1 MTVRCLR
8 AGPEAVAEAERVVK
22 AGGLVAIPT
31 DTVYGLACDPS
42 SDKAVRRLFEVKNRQ
57 ANPVPVLCADS
68 GVAERL
74 VDLNAVA
81 RRLAK
86 LHWPGALTIV
96 APLKS
101 GGRLSTL
108 LDQGSGYLGVR
119 VPDNGVCLALAGKVG
134 GAITGTSANLS
145 GEPSCRTAAQV
156 VAALDGKIQLV
167 IDGGALRAKEST
179 VVKVSGKAIEVLREG
194 SVRIQ
199 EGELETL
206 NLLVTSQKG
215 SEAKASAEFK
225 EIALQRGHRKL
236 HIEKSGFDGI
246 LEIEIENS
254 RDFIAF
260 MRDYVRS
267 EPFRVHF
274 IQRMI
279 PVDVVVDTNLE
290 QIKEAATQ
298 IAPEVLPGESFRID
312 ITERDSPTSR
322 KELIDTIAGQVDR
335 KVNLNS
341 PDKVF
346 NVEVLGEYTAMSV
359 VRPDE
364 ILSITKLKRSS

>member
-1 MTVRCLR
+1 
-8 AGPEAVAEAERVVK
+8 
-22 AGGLVAIPT
+22 
-31 DTVYGLACDPS
+31 
-42 SDKAVRRLFEVKNRQ
+42 
-57 ANPVPVLCADS
+57 
-68 GVAERL
+68 
-74 VDLNAVA
+74 
-81 RRLAK
+81 
-86 LHWPGALTIV
+86 
-96 APLKS
+96 
-101 GGRLSTL
+101 
-108 LDQGSGYLGVR
+108 
-119 VPDNGVCLALAGKVG
+119 
-134 GAITGTSANLS
+134 
-145 GEPSCRTAAQV
+145 
-156 VAALDGKIQLV
+156 
-167 IDGGALRAKEST
+167 
-179 VVKVSGKAIEVLREG
+179 
-194 SVRIQ
+194 
-199 EGELETL
+199 L

-236 HIEKSGFDGI
+236 HIEKSGFDGV

-290 QIKEAATQ
+290 QIKEAASQ
-298 IAPEVLPGESFRID
+298 IAQQVLSGETFKID
-312 ITERDSPTSR
+312 STERDSPISR
-322 KELIDTIAGQVDR
+322 KELIDTIAGLVDR

>member
-1 MTVRCLR
+1 M
-8 AGPEAVAEAERVVK
+8 
-22 AGGLVAIPT
+22 
-31 DTVYGLACDPS
+31 
-42 SDKAVRRLFEVKNRQ
+42 
-57 ANPVPVLCADS
+57 
-68 GVAERL
+68 
-74 VDLNAVA
+74 
-81 RRLAK
+81 
-86 LHWPGALTIV
+86 
-96 APLKS
+96 
-101 GGRLSTL
+101 
-108 LDQGSGYLGVR
+108 
-119 VPDNGVCLALAGKVG
+119 
-134 GAITGTSANLS
+134 
-145 GEPSCRTAAQV
+145 
-156 VAALDGKIQLV
+156 
-167 IDGGALRAKEST
+167 
-179 VVKVSGKAIEVLREG
+179 
-194 SVRIQ
+194 
-199 EGELETL
+199 

-236 HIEKSGFDGI
+236 HIEKAGFDGV

-279 PVDVVVDTNLE
+279 PVDIVVDTNLE

-298 IAPEVLPGESFRID
+298 IAPQVLPGESFKIE
-312 ITERDSPTSR
+312 ISERDSPISR
-322 KELIDTIAGQVDR
+322 KELIDTIAGLVDR
-335 KVNLNS
+335 KVNLSS

>member
-1 MTVRCLR
+1 
-8 AGPEAVAEAERVVK
+8 
-22 AGGLVAIPT
+22 
-31 DTVYGLACDPS
+31 
-42 SDKAVRRLFEVKNRQ
+42 
-57 ANPVPVLCADS
+57 
-68 GVAERL
+68 
-74 VDLNAVA
+74 
-81 RRLAK
+81 
-86 LHWPGALTIV
+86 
-96 APLKS
+96 
-101 GGRLSTL
+101 
-108 LDQGSGYLGVR
+108 
-119 VPDNGVCLALAGKVG
+119 
-134 GAITGTSANLS
+134 
-145 GEPSCRTAAQV
+145 
-156 VAALDGKIQLV
+156 
-167 IDGGALRAKEST
+167 
-179 VVKVSGKAIEVLREG
+179 
-194 SVRIQ
+194 
-199 EGELETL
+199 L

-236 HIEKSGFDGI
+236 HMEKAGFDGI

-279 PVDVVVDTNLE
+279 PVDIVVDTTLE

-298 IAPEVLPGESFRID
+298 IAPQILEGETFRID

-322 KELIDTIAGQVDR
+322 KELIDTIAGVVDR

-346 NVEVLGEYTAMSV
+346 NVEVMGEYTAMSV
-359 VRPDE
+359 ARPDE

>member
-1 MTVRCLR
+1 M
-8 AGPEAVAEAERVVK
+8 
-22 AGGLVAIPT
+22 
-31 DTVYGLACDPS
+31 
-42 SDKAVRRLFEVKNRQ
+42 
-57 ANPVPVLCADS
+57 
-68 GVAERL
+68 
-74 VDLNAVA
+74 
-81 RRLAK
+81 
-86 LHWPGALTIV
+86 
-96 APLKS
+96 
-101 GGRLSTL
+101 
-108 LDQGSGYLGVR
+108 
-119 VPDNGVCLALAGKVG
+119 
-134 GAITGTSANLS
+134 
-145 GEPSCRTAAQV
+145 
-156 VAALDGKIQLV
+156 
-167 IDGGALRAKEST
+167 
-179 VVKVSGKAIEVLREG
+179 
-194 SVRIQ
+194 
-199 EGELETL
+199 

-236 HIEKSGFDGI
+236 HIEKAGFDGI

-279 PVDVVVDTNLE
+279 PVDIVVDTTLE

-298 IAPEVLPGESFRID
+298 IAPQVLEGETFRID

-322 KELIDTIAGQVDR
+322 KELIDTIAGVVDR

-346 NVEVLGEYTAMSV
+346 NVEVMGEYTAMSV
-359 VRPDE
+359 ARPDE

>member
-1 MTVRCLR
+1 
-8 AGPEAVAEAERVVK
+8 
-22 AGGLVAIPT
+22 
-31 DTVYGLACDPS
+31 
-42 SDKAVRRLFEVKNRQ
+42 
-57 ANPVPVLCADS
+57 
-68 GVAERL
+68 
-74 VDLNAVA
+74 
-81 RRLAK
+81 
-86 LHWPGALTIV
+86 
-96 APLKS
+96 
-101 GGRLSTL
+101 
-108 LDQGSGYLGVR
+108 
-119 VPDNGVCLALAGKVG
+119 
-134 GAITGTSANLS
+134 
-145 GEPSCRTAAQV
+145 
-156 VAALDGKIQLV
+156 
-167 IDGGALRAKEST
+167 
-179 VVKVSGKAIEVLREG
+179 
-194 SVRIQ
+194 
-199 EGELETL
+199 L

-236 HIEKSGFDGI
+236 HIEKAGFDGI

-279 PVDVVVDTNLE
+279 PVDIVVDTTLE

-298 IAPEVLPGESFRID
+298 IAPQILEGETFRID
-312 ITERDSPTSR
+312 ITERESPTSR
-322 KELIDTIAGQVDR
+322 KELIDTIAGVVDR

-359 VRPDE
+359 ARPDE

>member
-1 MTVRCLR
+1 M
-8 AGPEAVAEAERVVK
+8 
-22 AGGLVAIPT
+22 
-31 DTVYGLACDPS
+31 
-42 SDKAVRRLFEVKNRQ
+42 
-57 ANPVPVLCADS
+57 
-68 GVAERL
+68 
-74 VDLNAVA
+74 
-81 RRLAK
+81 
-86 LHWPGALTIV
+86 
-96 APLKS
+96 
-101 GGRLSTL
+101 
-108 LDQGSGYLGVR
+108 
-119 VPDNGVCLALAGKVG
+119 
-134 GAITGTSANLS
+134 
-145 GEPSCRTAAQV
+145 
-156 VAALDGKIQLV
+156 
-167 IDGGALRAKEST
+167 
-179 VVKVSGKAIEVLREG
+179 
-194 SVRIQ
+194 
-199 EGELETL
+199 

-236 HIEKSGFDGI
+236 HIEKAGFDGI

-279 PVDVVVDTNLE
+279 PVDVVVDTNLD
-290 QIKEAATQ
+290 QIKEAAAQ
-298 IAPEVLPGESFRID
+298 IAPQVLEGETFRID
-312 ITERDSPTSR
+312 ITERESPTSR
-322 KELIDTIAGQVDR
+322 KELIDTIAGVVDR

-359 VRPDE
+359 ARPDE

>member
-1 MTVRCLR
+1 
-8 AGPEAVAEAERVVK
+8 
-22 AGGLVAIPT
+22 
-31 DTVYGLACDPS
+31 
-42 SDKAVRRLFEVKNRQ
+42 
-57 ANPVPVLCADS
+57 
-68 GVAERL
+68 
-74 VDLNAVA
+74 
-81 RRLAK
+81 
-86 LHWPGALTIV
+86 
-96 APLKS
+96 
-101 GGRLSTL
+101 
-108 LDQGSGYLGVR
+108 
-119 VPDNGVCLALAGKVG
+119 
-134 GAITGTSANLS
+134 
-145 GEPSCRTAAQV
+145 
-156 VAALDGKIQLV
+156 
-167 IDGGALRAKEST
+167 
-179 VVKVSGKAIEVLREG
+179 
-194 SVRIQ
+194 
-199 EGELETL
+199 L

-254 RDFIAF
+254 RDFVAF

-298 IAPEVLPGESFRID
+298 IAPQVLPGETFRID

-322 KELIDTIAGQVDR
+322 KELIDTIASLVDR

-346 NVEVLGEYTAMSV
+346 DVEVLGEYTAMSV

>member
-1 MTVRCLR
+1 
-8 AGPEAVAEAERVVK
+8 
-22 AGGLVAIPT
+22 
-31 DTVYGLACDPS
+31 
-42 SDKAVRRLFEVKNRQ
+42 
-57 ANPVPVLCADS
+57 
-68 GVAERL
+68 
-74 VDLNAVA
+74 
-81 RRLAK
+81 
-86 LHWPGALTIV
+86 
-96 APLKS
+96 
-101 GGRLSTL
+101 
-108 LDQGSGYLGVR
+108 
-119 VPDNGVCLALAGKVG
+119 
-134 GAITGTSANLS
+134 
-145 GEPSCRTAAQV
+145 
-156 VAALDGKIQLV
+156 
-167 IDGGALRAKEST
+167 
-179 VVKVSGKAIEVLREG
+179 
-194 SVRIQ
+194 
-199 EGELETL
+199 L

-236 HIEKSGFDGI
+236 HIEKAGFDGI
-246 LEIEIENS
+246 LEIEMENS

-260 MRDYVRS
+260 MREYVRS

-298 IAPEVLPGESFRID
+298 LAAQVLQGETFKID

-322 KELIDTIAGQVDR
+322 KELIDTIAGLVDR

-341 PDKVF
+341 PDKIF